1 MNEEKIGGISYDDI
15 MAAAMDGL
23 DDNPKN
29 NSSVSS
35 GVHNDRESF
44 SNNGK
49 SVDAVPVS
57 RTTFVGSNTVDVGGT
72 QVNTE
77 TQNSGTAIN
86 SDISGNISNNSFYT
100 IGNCE
105 FVNVTNHLS
114 GIYEQMLIN
123 ILDYIEAN
131 RTAEAMQMAQDL
143 VDHNMSNELAW
154 LVYANAKKAWGDN
167 ALAIKGFEQAIA
179 INPRFAMAYNDL
191 GKFYV
196 DNNQFEQAAD
206 CFNKALE
213 FEPMN
218 TMYMGNV
225 VLSLAITDSYG
236 AAIEKCQYFIDIS
249 EEKTYLQ
256 NILGKVYINLSKE
269 YVVDVPDDYQDSN
282 CDTTPGFISL
292 EDITEVRKY
301 CNDAKSLLTLDEFK
315 EDAEMAEMLLQAC
328 DEDCQL
334 FPAHKKIFTIFHAV
348 MVFIIYTFITL
359 VWGAPIA
366 IVAAIFTFKADYFPG
381 YVYNYVWCT
390 GSDDPLKYSR
400 DSFYRNHDLL
410 KAMADG
416 AKDGW
421 NSTDSSTSDSLW
433 WELLKG
439 LFKGQVWFLK
449 ARWQFYKRYIQQRKE
464 QKKNSIGTVKTD
476 DIQPQA

>member
-1 MNEEKIGGISYDDI
+1 MNEEKIGGVSYDDI
-15 MAAAMDGL
+15 MAAAVAGL
-23 DDNPKN
+23 DDNPQN
-29 NSSVSS
+29 NAPVGSN
-35 GVHNDRESF
+35 VHNGRDPF

-49 SVDAVPVS
+49 PVGAVPES
-57 RTTFVGSNTVDVGGT
+57 NTPFVGSNTVDVGGT
-72 QVNTE
+72 HVNTA
-77 TQNSGTAIN
+77 TQASGTSIN
-86 SDISGNISNNSFYT
+86 SDISVNTSNNSFYT
-100 IGNCE
+100 IGDCE

-114 GIYEQMLIN
+114 GIYEQMFID
-123 ILDYIEAN
+123 IFDYLEAN
-131 RTAEAMQMAQDL
+131 RTAEAMQMAQEL

-154 LVYANAKKAWGDN
+154 YAYANAKKEWGDN
-167 ALAIKGFEQAIA
+167 ALALKGYEQAIA

-191 GKFYV
+191 GKFYI
-196 DNNQFEQAAD
+196 DNDQTEQAAA

-213 FEPMN
+213 LDPTN
-218 TMYMGNV
+218 IYIMGNV
-225 VLSLAITDSYG
+225 VLSLTTTESYG

-256 NILGKVYINLSKE
+256 NILGKVYVYLSKE
-269 YVVDVPDDYQDSN
+269 YVVDVPDDFEDPN

-301 CNDAKSLLTLDEFK
+301 CNDAKSLLTLDEFR

-328 DEDCQL
+328 DEDCEL
-334 FPAHKKIFTIFHAV
+334 LPAHKKYFTIIHAV
-348 MVFIIYTFITL
+348 LVFIIYSFITFF
-359 VWGAPIA
+359 VGIPIA
-366 IVAAIFTFKADYFPG
+366 LAAAIFTFKADYFPV

-400 DSFYRNHDLL
+400 DSFYRNHDVL
-410 KAMADG
+410 KEMADG
-416 AKDGW
+416 ARDGW
-421 NSTDSSTSDSLW
+421 NSAGGSTNESFL

-439 LFKGQVWFLK
+439 QFWFLK